1 MDEYQRLKSFSQ
13 NLRNTYERDL
23 ISLTYHIQN
32 SLVKFRG
39 HKNSS
44 ANKVMK
50 LLTIKEVCSRL
61 SISRSML
68 YELIRSNK
76 IRTIRI
82 GKRGIRLPESE
93 IERFIDERLDVSKGY
108 DYGE

>member
-1 MDEYQRLKSFSQ
+1 
-13 NLRNTYERDL
+13 
-23 ISLTYHIQN
+23 
-32 SLVKFRG
+32 
-39 HKNSS
+39 
-44 ANKVMK
+44 MK

-76 IRTIRI
+76 IRTVRI

-93 IERFIDERLDVSKGY
+93 IERFIEERLEVSKGY
-108 DYGE
+108 GFGE